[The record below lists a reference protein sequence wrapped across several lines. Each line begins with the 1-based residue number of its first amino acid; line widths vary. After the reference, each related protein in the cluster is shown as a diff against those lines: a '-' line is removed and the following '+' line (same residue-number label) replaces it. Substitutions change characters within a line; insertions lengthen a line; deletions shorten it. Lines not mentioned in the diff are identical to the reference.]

1 MATTLERASFG
12 NPISG
17 WIKVKFDNPAGIAAG
32 NTLTF
37 TKADGAILTGTV
49 TRLLSSS
56 SAYVNV
62 LTSNRPSGVLLL
74 PKGTAVA

>member
-1 MATTLERASFG
+1 MATTLERASFSSPL
-12 NPISG
+12 NG
-17 WIKVKFDNPAGIAAG
+17 WIKVKFDNATGIAAG

-49 TRLLSSS
+49 QKLLPYG

-62 LTSNRPSGVLLL
+62 ATVNRPSGILLL